1 MRIMVKEKNKL
12 FTIFR
17 EYMVR
22 KEKEGSISEIKP
34 SVYKSIKFYEWSDV
48 NRPPITFY
56 GIDSFIRF
64 LDRCG
69 ITLYGY
75 QKGLI
80 ASMSTPHITCE
91 KGKKTLLIRGS
102 YEVLKEA
109 VKDSSV
115 VDSITFPNQVP
126 LLPPVYG
133 HGGYE
138 YQSDW

>member
-1 MRIMVKEKNKL
+1 MVKENSKL

-22 KEKEGSISEIKP
+22 KRKEGSAQKMVPNIYKP
-34 SVYKSIKFYEWSDV
+34 IKFYEWSDV
-48 NRPPITFY
+48 DRPPITFY
-56 GIDSFIRF
+56 GIDSFVRF
-64 LDRCG
+64 LERCG

-75 QKGLI
+75 QKGLM

-91 KGKKTLLIRGS
+91 KGKKSLLIRGS
-102 YEVLKEA
+102 YELLKEA
-109 VKDSSV
+109 LKDASII
-115 VDSITFPNQVP
+115 DSINFPNQVP

>member
-1 MRIMVKEKNKL
+1 MVKENNKL

-22 KEKEGSISEIKP
+22 KKKEGYSSRVKS
-34 SVYKSIKFYEWSDV
+34 SVYKPIKFYEWSDV

-56 GIDSFIRF
+56 GLKTFVKF

-69 ITLYGY
+69 ITLYDY

-80 ASMSTPHITCE
+80 SSMSTPHVTCE
-91 KGKKTLLIRGS
+91 KGKKSLLIRGS

-109 VKDSSV
+109 VEGTSV
-115 VDSITFPNQVP
+115 VNPINFPNQVP

-138 YQSDW
+138 YQNDW